1 MARCHTSLDFNY
13 LRVFV
18 EYSSEILKGRD
29 LFQAIDPRSGA
40 LMNLHNYRNLGV
52 QPLNLF
58 FI

>member
-1 MARCHTSLDFNY
+1 MARCHTSLDFNH

-40 LMNLHNYRNLGV
+40 LMNLHNY
-52 QPLNLF
+52 
-58 FI
+58 